1 MGAVAPDGATEGLLM
16 RRRPDLPRPRRD
28 WNGPPPGGAGQ
39 RSAPRGLA
47 GVLAAS
53 AVVFA
58 LALGPQPAAHAAG
71 ATQTTHRLILYSVA
85 EQEQFINHQDDRIR
99 GAGKNPFGNFRDI
112 APTTKSAT
120 GPFPGDVALFSFN
133 LYADS
138 ALKRRVGTAQFT
150 CLYNFNK
157 NAFCDATFQLTAGGT
172 LVAGGTFNFNVA
184 AFSLA
189 VTGGDGPY
197 LGVKGTLEEAPS
209 TANAQRLVFTLS

>member
-1 MGAVAPDGATEGLLM
+1 LPACTATRPGRGRLSPGA
-16 RRRPDLPRPRRD
+16 
-28 WNGPPPGGAGQ
+28 
-39 RSAPRGLA
+39 
-47 GVLAAS
+47 LAACV
-53 AVVFA
+53 AAFA
-58 LALGPQPAAHAAG
+58 LLALTLEPRLAADAA
-71 ATQTTHRLILYSVA
+71 TVTRRVTLYSVA

-112 APTTKSAT
+112 APSTKTAA

-138 ALKRRVGTAQFT
+138 SLKRRVGSAQFT

-172 LVAGGTFNFNVA
+172 LVAGGSFNFNVS

-209 TANAQRLVFTLS
+209 ANNAQRLVFSLG